1 MQVKNIQIVLS
12 SKKKHKTLEIVK
24 SQIAFVERGTE
35 LTFQFNASHHEQFI
49 SLSLSLSPRIPEI
62 SNIFKISF
70 PAVFLLFECYH
81 SGPDFYLLTEI

>member
-35 LTFQFNASHHEQFI
+35 LTFQFNASHHEQF
-49 SLSLSLSPRIPEI
+49 LSLSLSPRIPEI

-70 PAVFLLFECYH
+70 PAVFFAL
-81 SGPDFYLLTEI
+81 